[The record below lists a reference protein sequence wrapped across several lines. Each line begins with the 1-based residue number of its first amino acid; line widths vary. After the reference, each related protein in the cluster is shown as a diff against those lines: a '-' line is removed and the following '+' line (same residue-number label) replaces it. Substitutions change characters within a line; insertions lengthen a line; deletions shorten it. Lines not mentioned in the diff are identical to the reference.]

1 MSISRRTVL
10 GGLAAAGAGGMAPA
24 AWAGDHGHERRRRA
38 RHVIVVDWD
47 GFDPR
52 YLGRVATPTL
62 DRLAARGALA
72 VAEATFHTV
81 SNPCRASM
89 STGAYPEVHGNVAYV
104 YDPVSGRAQGQSRFL
119 AAETIAEALAAGG
132 RTVASVQWYMI
143 QDHGVRY
150 GDPEH
155 LYVQP
160 GGAFGQR
167 VDVAIDILNRR
178 PVESNGQWVTVPKIP
193 DLLAVYSSDLDA
205 LGHDEGP
212 DSPGIGPLLAE
223 HDRQLGRLV
232 RATEDAGIHADTA
245 FLLTGD
251 HGMTAWNRTLLPR
264 VVDAVAA
271 LGHTV
276 EVVPAGGA
284 PASGTEV
291 VIVPNA
297 VRVGDITL
305 RGGASAPTARD
316 RIRTALRR
324 LPQISRVLDDRALHA
339 LHAGDKLGDLV
350 AEARPPWGFALAE
363 PPAGQ
368 WRGSHGSLREIGV
381 PLLLSGAG
389 VRPGIRLRR
398 PRLIDVAPTIAALLG
413 TRPPAHV
420 QGRDLTG
427 TTRAALP

>member
-10 GGLAAAGAGGMAPA
+10 SGLAAVGAVGVAAPA
-24 AWAGDHGHERRRRA
+24 AWAA
-38 RHVIVVDWD
+38 QPAKHVVLVDWD

-52 YLGRVATPTL
+52 YLGRVATPNL
-62 DRLAARGALA
+62 DRLMARGVLA
-72 VAEATFHTV
+72 TAEATFHTV

-119 AAETIAEALAAGG
+119 AAETIAEALAAEG

-160 GGAFGQR
+160 GGGFGQR

-178 PVESNGQWVTVPKIP
+178 PVLSNGQPVTVPKIP
-193 DLLAVYSSDLDA
+193 DLLAVYSSDLDG
-205 LGHDEGP
+205 LGHNEGP
-212 DSPGIGPLLAE
+212 DSPGIAALLAE

-232 RATEDAGIHADTA
+232 RATEDVGIHRDTA

-251 HGMTAWNRTLLPR
+251 HGMTAWNRTLLPQ
-264 VVDAVAA
+264 VIGAVEA
-271 LGHTV
+271 LGHSV
-276 EVVPAGGA
+276 EVVPSGAA
-284 PASGTEV
+284 PAAGTEV

-305 RGGASAPTARD
+305 RGGASDPKAKA
-316 RIRTALRR
+316 RIRAALRR
-324 LPQISRVLDDRALHA
+324 LPEIGRVLDDRDLRS

-350 AEARPPWGFALAE
+350 AEARPPWGFALPE

-368 WRGSHGSLREIGV
+368 WRGAHGSLSESRV

-389 VRPGIRLRR
+389 IRPGTRLHR

-413 TRPPAHV
+413 TRPPAHA

-427 TTRAALP
+427 TVRSDLL

>member
-1 MSISRRTVL
+1 MSVSRRTML
-10 GGLAAAGAGGMAPA
+10 GGLAAAGVGGLAPA
-24 AWAGDHGHERRRRA
+24 ARADGHGGPRRA
-38 RHVIVVDWD
+38 KHVIVVDWD
-47 GFDPR
+47 GFDPG
-52 YLGRVATPTL
+52 YLGRVATPNL
-62 DRLAARGALA
+62 DRLAARGTLA
-72 VAEATFHTV
+72 IAEGTFHTV

-89 STGAYPEVHGNVAYV
+89 STGAYPEAHGNVAYV

-119 AAETIAEALAAGG
+119 AAETIAESLAAEG
-132 RTVASVQWYMI
+132 RTVASVQWYMV

-160 GGAFGQR
+160 GGGFGQR
-167 VDVAIDILNRR
+167 VDVAIDILNLR
-178 PVESNGQWVTVPKIP
+178 PVDSNGQSVTAAKIP
-193 DLLAVYSSDLDA
+193 DLLAVYSSDLDG
-205 LGHDEGP
+205 LGHEEGP
-212 DSPGIGPLLAE
+212 DSPGIAPLLAE

-232 RATEDAGIHADTA
+232 QATKDVGIHADTA

-251 HGMTAWNRTLLPR
+251 HGMTAWNRTLIPQ
-264 VVDAVAA
+264 VVGAVEA

-276 EVVPAGGA
+276 EVVPSGSA
-284 PASGTEV
+284 PAPGVEV

-305 RGGASAPTARD
+305 RGGASEPRARD
-316 RIRTALRR
+316 RIKAALRK
-324 LPQISRVLDDRALHA
+324 LPQISRVLDDRALRS

-368 WRGSHGSLREIGV
+368 WRGSHGSLGEIKV

-389 VRPGIRLRR
+389 IRPGIRPHR

-413 TRPPAHV
+413 TRPPAQA
-420 QGRDLTG
+420 QGRDLT
-427 TTRAALP
+427 ALP

>member
-1 MSISRRTVL
+1 ML
-10 GGLAAAGAGGMAPA
+10 GGLAAAGVGGLAPTGRA
-24 AWAGDHGHERRRRA
+24 DARTGGQTGGRRGA
-38 RHVIVVDWD
+38 KHVIVVDWD
-47 GFDPR
+47 GFDPG
-52 YLGRVATPTL
+52 YLGRVPTPNL
-62 DRLAARGALA
+62 DALAARGVLA

-104 YDPVSGRAQGQSRFL
+104 YDPMSGRAQGQSRLL
-119 AAETIAEALAAGG
+119 AAETIAESLAAEG

-160 GGAFGQR
+160 GGAFGPR
-167 VDVAIDILNRR
+167 VDAAIDILNLR
-178 PVESNGQWVTVPKIP
+178 PVNSNGQQVTVPKIP

-205 LGHDEGP
+205 VGHDEGP
-212 DSPGIGPLLAE
+212 DSPNIAPVLAE

-232 RATEDAGIHADTA
+232 QATKDVGIHQDTA

-251 HGMTAWNRTLLPR
+251 HGMTAWNRSLLPQ
-264 VVDAVAA
+264 VVEAVTA
-271 LGHTV
+271 LGHSV
-276 EVVPAGGA
+276 EIVPSGSA
-284 PASGTEV
+284 PAPGTEV

-297 VRVGDITL
+297 VRVGHVTL
-305 RGGASAPTARD
+305 RGTAAEPRARG
-316 RIRTALRR
+316 RIEAALRR
-324 LPQISRVLDDRALHA
+324 LPQISRVLDDRALRA
-339 LHAGDKLGDLV
+339 LRAGDKLGDLV
-350 AEARPPWGFALAE
+350 AEARPPWGFALPE
-363 PPAGQ
+363 PPTGQ
-368 WRGSHGSLREIGV
+368 WRGAHGSLSEMKV

-389 VRPGIRLRR
+389 IRPGLRLRR

-413 TRPPAHV
+413 TRPPAQA

-427 TTRAALP
+427 IAGSAQP